1 MPLKTV
7 RESSNSKTG
16 PIAVTYRA
24 GCASTYGTCPSGCG
38 LHPSADQGAQE
49 IDQEYMAALLDA
61 VPAGGQAWT
70 YSHFAPELL
79 PKPAPGKTVINV
91 SADTPD
97 QAVHAWGLGLPVTV
111 TAPVGAN
118 LARPVVYKGVRFVQ
132 CPEQSGHVS
141 SCQTCGNGR
150 PLCARS
156 ERDYIIVFA
165 AHGTG
170 ARRVGTDQAG
180 GCYAASGHV
189 AIQWHKTR
197 TAGPTNDAQQLR
209 EFAASLPAGSLL
221 RHHVAGDVGRA

>member
-24 GCASTYGTCPSGCG
+24 GCASTYGTCPSSCG

-118 LARPVVYKGVRFVQ
+118 LARPVVIRA
-132 CPEQSGHVS
+132 SGSFNALSNPAMSPAARHAVMA
-141 SCQTCGNGR
+141 GH
-150 PLCARS
+150 CAR
-156 ERDYIIVFA
+156 EVN
-165 AHGTG
+165 
-170 ARRVGTDQAG
+170 
-180 GCYAASGHV
+180 
-189 AIQWHKTR
+189 AIM
-197 TAGPTNDAQQLR
+197 
-209 EFAASLPAGSLL
+209 
-221 RHHVAGDVGRA
+221 

>member
-1 MPLKTV
+1 MLKTV
-7 RESSNSKTG
+7 AVSGNAKTG

-24 GCASTYGTCPSGCG
+24 GSCSTYGTCPKSCG
-38 LHPSADQGAQE
+38 FHPAADQGAAR
-49 IDQEYMAALLDA
+49 IDKAYLAALLDA
-61 VPAGGQAWT
+61 VPPGGQAWT

-79 PKPAPGKTVINV
+79 PKPQQGKTVVNV

-97 QAVHAWGLGLPVTV
+97 QAVYAWSLGLPVTV

-118 LARPVVYKGVRFVQ
+118 LARPVTYKGVRFVQ
-132 CPEQSGHVS
+132 CPEQSGRVS

-156 ERDYIIVFA
+156 ERDYVIVFA

-170 ARRVGTDQAG
+170 ARRVATDQAG

-197 TAGPTNDAQQLR
+197 TAGAANDAELLR
-209 EFAASLPAGSLL
+209 TFAQSLAPGSLL
-221 RHHVAGDVGRA
+221 RHHVAGDIGRA

>member
-24 GCASTYGTCPSGCG
+24 GCASTYGTCPSSCR

-132 CPEQSGHVS
+132 CPEQSGHVA
-141 SCQTCGNGR
+141 SCRRAVMAGH
-150 PLCARS
+150 CAR
-156 ERDYIIVFA
+156 EVN
-165 AHGTG
+165 
-170 ARRVGTDQAG
+170 
-180 GCYAASGHV
+180 
-189 AIQWHKTR
+189 AIM
-197 TAGPTNDAQQLR
+197 
-209 EFAASLPAGSLL
+209 
-221 RHHVAGDVGRA
+221 